1 MKPYNRIP
9 IWETKKRLKKLREF
23 HGVVVDYYNNTQ
35 SSIAVDGAIEN
46 KTSSKLRPLI
56 NFTLP
61 TTTKY
66 VHFAGVSTSFR
77 HTPAPAVGGYVQDV
91 DILQNLFNIG
101 QFQVGPNTVTGIIE
115 QAIGV
120 YADDQPASWR
130 RTLNPFWWLGQALSW
145 FAHIPFY
152 IIRQAGF
159 DASKAEGSFVGKLIS
174 LLFYLIPIVAGFL
187 AILDRLGFLGA
198 LKTLVGLEIQQ

>member
-1 MKPYNRIP
+1 MKPYNSIP

-35 SSIAVDGAIEN
+35 SSIAGDGAIEN
-46 KTSSKLRPLI
+46 KTSSKMRTPL

-61 TTTKY
+61 PTTKY

-120 YADDQPASWR
+120 YAAQ
-130 RTLNPFWWLGQALSW
+130 
-145 FAHIPFY
+145 
-152 IIRQAGF
+152 
-159 DASKAEGSFVGKLIS
+159 V
-174 LLFYLIPIVAGFL
+174 LIPWKKEQLWTRILTYL
-187 AILDRLGFLGA
+187 AS
-198 LKTLVGLEIQQ
+198 VMQS